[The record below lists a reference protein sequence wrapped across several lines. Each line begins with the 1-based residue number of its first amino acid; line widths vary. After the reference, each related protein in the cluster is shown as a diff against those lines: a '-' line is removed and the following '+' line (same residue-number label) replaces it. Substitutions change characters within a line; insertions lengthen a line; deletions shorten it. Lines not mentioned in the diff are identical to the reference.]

1 MMPLAELA
9 VKAVAEGVKAADK
22 VAETAEKAE
31 KVASKISELGSKDG
45 EAVRAKLE
53 DILSMNPEQL
63 EEYANKAL
71 EQVKQQQTEA
81 AEKGQ
86 ETKTEGTSDSDSEK
100 QGAEGKEAKE
110 GLTDEEKQKIKEE
123 TGWSDEIIDHIESMD
138 QYEIYKNAGLHEE
151 EINGRKCLVKDIDM
165 DYVDPKT
172 GMTNRERMERGLSP
186 IDKETGEKIEL
197 HHMGQ
202 KHDGPFAELCENS
215 EHGDGKHKTLH
226 TSTEESWRNDME
238 KNREYQQE
246 KKDHWKQR
254 ATQEG

>member
-1 MMPLAELA
+1 MPIAELA
-9 VKAVAEGVKAADK
+9 AKAAEGVEAAGK
-22 VAETAEKAE
+22 VAETAEKVE
-31 KVASKISELGSKDG
+31 KTADEIREIVPEDG
-45 EAVRAKLE
+45 EAVQEKLR

-63 EEYANKAL
+63 EEYANKLL
-71 EQVKQQQTEA
+71 EQAKQQPTET

-86 ETKTEGTSDSDSEK
+86 EVKTEGTSESGSDPEK
-100 QGAEGKEAKE
+100 RGAEGKEAKE

-123 TGWSDEIIDHIESMD
+123 TGWSDEIINHIESMD
-138 QYEIYKNAGLHEE
+138 QYEIYKNAELHEE

-186 IDKETGEKIEL
+186 IDSKTGEKIEL

-202 KHDGPFAELCENS
+202 KHDSPFAELCENS
-215 EHGDGKHKTLH
+215 EHGDGNHKTLH
-226 TSTEESWRNDME
+226 TSTEESWRNDPE

-246 KKDHWKQR
+246 TKDHWKQR